1 MPELLQKT
9 RYELRIVSGFAVFGV
24 VEAIALLQI
33 RNGEPHRFFNHKK
46 QNHTFQQRSC
56 DRSVTMLI

>member
-33 RNGEPHRFFNHKK
+33 RNGEPHRFLITKSKTILSSSDH
-46 QNHTFQQRSC
+46 
-56 DRSVTMLI
+56 VTAP

>member
-1 MPELLQKT
+1 MPVLLQKT
-9 RYELRIVSGFAVFGV
+9 RYELRIVSRLAVFCV
-24 VEAIALLQI
+24 VEAIALLRI
-33 RNGEPHRFFNHKK
+33 GNGEPYGFFNHKK